1 MDQILK
7 VADELGQV
15 ISNSN
20 VVQNYRTSREAM
32 NAEPET
38 MELLQ
43 GFMQQSSKIMELTQ
57 KQEPIEPDEK
67 HKLNDIHA
75 QLVARD
81 AFKAFSAAQ
90 VEYVD
95 MMRKVQQAM
104 MTHLQDIEGQPAEQ
118 PEGQA

>member
-1 MDQILK
+1 MEQIIELADQ
-7 VADELGQV
+7 LGKA
-15 ISNSN
+15 ISDSST
-20 VVQNYRTSREAM
+20 VQAFRSTREAM

-43 GFMQQSSKIMELTQ
+43 TFMQQSSKIMELTQ
-57 KQEPIEPDEK
+57 KQEPVEPDDK
-67 HKLNDIHA
+67 QKLNEIHG

-95 MMRKVQQAM
+95 MMRKVQM
-104 MTHLQDIEGQPAEQ
+104 MMMSYLTDIEGQPAEQ
-118 PEGQA
+118 QEGQA